1 MKSISLFL
9 VSAQFVIIYT
19 DKNKG
24 RTKTGASK
32 YRTGSS
38 GCLVLTVPAE
48 IAEGKTLAVQTNVH
62 IRYNTG
68 EPSPSYPK
76 QSIRN
81 CWLQRRPG
89 WQRSDARVTSV
100 RQTFLPISTPKGPQ

>member
-24 RTKTGASK
+24 RTTTGASK

-48 IAEGKTLAVQTNVH
+48 IAEGKTLAVRTNVH
-62 IRYNTG
+62 IRYNTD
-68 EPSPSYPK
+68 EPSPSCPQTINK
-76 QSIRN
+76 ELLVTKKA
-81 CWLQRRPG
+81 WLAKERC
-89 WQRSDARVTSV
+89 
-100 RQTFLPISTPKGPQ
+100 